1 MATTF
6 TIPTIETERLILR
19 AWREDDLDV
28 FVDFWA
34 DEDETKYV
42 GGTRQRTDVWR
53 GMAGSNGG
61 WSLRG
66 CGMTAV
72 ELKETG
78 ELVGNA
84 GLHYPE
90 GWPEREAGWIILPQ
104 HRRKG
109 YASEAAIGAIKYAYQ
124 NLDWETAVS
133 LIDEGNLAS
142 EGVAKKLGA
151 HLEQTSVSINNF
163 VTNIWR
169 HLSPKEF
176 MAKHN
181 LESFA

>member
-1 MATTF
+1 MATSF

-19 AWREDDLDV
+19 AWREDDLDA

-34 DEDETKYV
+34 DEEQTKYV
-42 GGTRQRTDVWR
+42 GGTRQRLGVWH
-53 GMAGSNGG
+53 GMSSANGG

-90 GWPEREAGWIILPQ
+90 GWPEREAGWIILQQ

-109 YASEAAIGAIKYAYQ
+109 YASEAAIGALKYAYQ
-124 NLDWETAVS
+124 TLGWTTAIS
-133 LIDEGNLAS
+133 LIDSGNVAS
-142 EGVAKKLGA
+142 ERVAQKLGA
-151 HLEQTSVSINNF
+151 HCEQTAVPVNDF
-163 VTNIWR
+163 ATNIWR
-169 HLSPKEF
+169 HLSPDEF

-181 LESFA
+181 LESFV

>member
-1 MATTF
+1 MTTTF

-19 AWREDDLDV
+19 AWRESDV
-28 FVDFWA
+28 EPFLDFWA
-34 DEDETKYV
+34 DEDQTKHV
-42 GGTRQRTDVWR
+42 GGVRNRVGVWH
-53 GMAGSNGG
+53 GMSSANGG

-72 ELKETG
+72 EVKETG

-90 GWPEREAGWIILPQ
+90 GWPEREAGWIILPE

-109 YASEAAIGAIKYAYQ
+109 YASEAAIGALKYAYQ
-124 NLDWETAVS
+124 NLGWETAVS

-151 HLEQTSVSINNF
+151 HCEQTSVSINDF

-169 HLSPKEF
+169 HLSPEEF

-181 LESFA
+181 LESLA